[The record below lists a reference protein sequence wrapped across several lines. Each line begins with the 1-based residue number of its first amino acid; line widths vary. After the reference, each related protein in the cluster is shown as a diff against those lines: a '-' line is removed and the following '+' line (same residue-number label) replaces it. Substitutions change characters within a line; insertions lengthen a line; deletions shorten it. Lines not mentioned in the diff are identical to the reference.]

1 LSLSNGNS
9 KLKTQNSKFSMKNR
23 RDILIIVGLFVA
35 LIVFIVLGPGRQQP
49 PADPP
54 TATTHSSAPE
64 GALALYNWA
73 RELAY
78 DGRRLEYREFAL
90 DDRDAALIMLNPS
103 QPVSRAQSRAILDW
117 VERGGTLVL
126 ADDNSAFFGPQNA
139 LFDELRFDTDVY
151 STTEVIQES
160 APAQPALDQPPVD
173 RATLRTGRVLVPLR
187 DDYVKLMG
195 PPDAVVVAGVK
206 VGSGYAYLSSA
217 AYPFTNEGL
226 RDPEN
231 AALALNVLR
240 RVPPGGRIQFDEYH
254 HGYFT
259 PPSTTRILLGS
270 PWGWGAAYA
279 AAVVALYLVLSG
291 RRFGRP
297 VPLREEIVRRSSAE
311 YVESMA
317 DLFQRGGKR
326 GYILRHYYQNLK
338 RRLAKRDGVNP
349 RLDDA
354 EFVRELARAR
364 RVDEP
369 AVLAALARLR
379 AAKASEAD
387 LVRAVADADALA
399 EEIAR
404 SR

>member
-1 LSLSNGNS
+1 
-9 KLKTQNSKFSMKNR
+9 MKNR
-23 RDILIIVGLFVA
+23 RDILIIVGLFAA
-35 LIVFIVLGPGRQQP
+35 LILFIALGPGRQQP
-49 PADPP
+49 PSDPP
-54 TATTHSSAPE
+54 LATTHSSAPE

-73 RELAY
+73 RELGY
-78 DGRRLEYREFAL
+78 DGRRLEYREFGL
-90 DDRDAALIMLNPS
+90 DERDAALILLNPS
-103 QPVSRAQSRAILDW
+103 QPINRTQSRAILDW

-126 ADDNSAFFGPQNA
+126 ADDSSGFFGPQNA
-139 LFDELRFDTDVY
+139 LFDDLQFDTEVY
-151 STTEVIQES
+151 STTEVIQEA
-160 APAQPALDQPPVD
+160 APAQPALDQPPVE
-173 RATLRTGRVLVPLR
+173 RALLRTGRVLVPRR

-226 RDPEN
+226 RDPAN

-240 RVPPGGRIQFDEYH
+240 RVPSGGRIQFDEYH
-254 HGYFT
+254 HGYFS
-259 PPSTTRILLGS
+259 PPSTTKILLGN

-279 AAVVALYLVLSG
+279 ATVIALYLVLSG
-291 RRFGRP
+291 RRFGQP
-297 VPLREEIVRRSSAE
+297 VPLKEESVRRSSAE

-326 GYILRHYYQNLK
+326 DYIRRHYYQRLK
-338 RRLAKRDGVNP
+338 RRLARRDGVNP

-364 RVDEP
+364 PVDEP

-379 AAKASEAD
+379 TGKASEAD
-387 LVRAVADADALA
+387 LLRAVSEADALA
-399 EEIAR
+399 EEIAQKR
-404 SR
+404 

>member
-1 LSLSNGNS
+1 
-9 KLKTQNSKFSMKNR
+9 
-23 RDILIIVGLFVA
+23 
-35 LIVFIVLGPGRQQP
+35 
-49 PADPP
+49 
-54 TATTHSSAPE
+54 
-64 GALALYNWA
+64 
-73 RELAY
+73 
-78 DGRRLEYREFAL
+78 
-90 DDRDAALIMLNPS
+90 MLNPS
-103 QPVSRAQSRAILDW
+103 QPVNRAQSRAILDW
-117 VERGGTLVL
+117 VAAGGTLVL

-151 STTEVIQES
+151 STTEVIQEA

-173 RATLRTGRVLVPLR
+173 RALLRTGRVLVPRR

-226 RDPEN
+226 RDSEN
-231 AALALNVLR
+231 AALVLNVLR

-259 PPSTTRILLGS
+259 PPSTTRILLGN

-297 VPLREEIVRRSSAE
+297 VPLREETVRRSSAE

-326 GYILRHYYQNLK
+326 GYILRHYYQHFK

-364 RVDEP
+364 PVDEP
-369 AVLAALARLR
+369 AVRAALARLR
-379 AAKASEAD
+379 AANASEAD
-387 LVRAVADADALA
+387 LVRAVAEADALA
-399 EEIAR
+399 DEIAR